1 MNDLAFTCERAAA
14 DDGGLAHL
22 DLDRLHR
29 HLHRNL
35 NSTRGYVP
43 AIDLAHDR
51 ARRASHP

>member
-14 DDGGLAHL
+14 DEGRLAHL
-22 DLDRLHR
+22 DLD
-29 HLHRNL
+29 HLHHHLHLNL

-43 AIDLAHDR
+43 AIEIAHDR